1 MRRDGPRRLAAPA
14 LLLALLAAL
23 PAARPAPAAPEPRSQ
38 PVRILADQAEV
49 DKKAQTSTYTGHVE
63 LTQGDLRL
71 QAERLVVTAPGGRL
85 RRVEASGAPA
95 RIEAVTP
102 DGRHVTGS
110 ARELRYDPVKG
121 ELVLRGDG
129 RLTQDGNTI
138 HNDRIVFDLASGRL
152 RAGGRG
158 SGSRVEVILQPPAAE
173 EPAP

>member
-1 MRRDGPRRLAAPA
+1 MRRDPLPCLAALTLLLTLAAP
-14 LLLALLAAL
+14 LGAA
-23 PAARPAPAAPEPRSQ
+23 PATSDAAARVAP
-38 PVRILADQAEV
+38 VHILADQAEV

-63 LTQGDLRL
+63 LTQGELKL

-85 RRVEASGAPA
+85 RQVEASGHPA
-95 RIEAVTP
+95 RIEAVMA
-102 DGRHVTGS
+102 DGRHVAGS
-110 ARELRYDPVKG
+110 ARELRYDPAKG

-138 HNDRIVFDLASGRL
+138 RNDRIVFDLASGRL
-152 RAGGRG
+152 RAGGHG